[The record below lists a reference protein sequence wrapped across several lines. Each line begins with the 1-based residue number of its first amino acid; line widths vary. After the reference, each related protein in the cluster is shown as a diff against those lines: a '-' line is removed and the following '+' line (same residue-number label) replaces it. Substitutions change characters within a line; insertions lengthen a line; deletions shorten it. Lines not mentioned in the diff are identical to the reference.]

1 MKTFTITMSD
11 AFLRDVSSY
20 VRLVQQLGHFD
31 IGSEVLDKLI
41 HARSGEKL
49 YLCLIE
55 DAEYLA
61 KINNCEVKA
70 TDYGLEVTSK
80 CKYNSTKVTV
90 EHYGQLRL
98 AIATVLQQDCEKGK
112 DGDR

>member
-1 MKTFTITMSD
+1 MKTVTVTISE

-20 VRLVQQLGHFD
+20 VRLVRQLGHFD
-31 IGSEVLDKLI
+31 ISSEVLDKLI

-49 YLCLIE
+49 YLCLLK

-61 KINNCEVKA
+61 EINGCKVKA

-80 CKYNSTKVTV
+80 CKHNSTKVTV

-98 AIATVLQQDCEKGK
+98 AIATVRQQDCEKSK